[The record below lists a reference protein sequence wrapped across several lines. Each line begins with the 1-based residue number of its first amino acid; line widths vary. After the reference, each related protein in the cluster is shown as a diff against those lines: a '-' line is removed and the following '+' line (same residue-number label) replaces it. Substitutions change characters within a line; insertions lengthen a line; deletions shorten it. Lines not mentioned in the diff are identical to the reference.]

1 MANVVAVIPAR
12 AGSKGIRRKNLT
24 NFCGKPL
31 VLWTIEQA
39 LAAERIDSV
48 WVSSDDAAILDLAAG
63 AGARVIERPAEISD
77 DAASSESCWRHAIDS
92 IEAEHQTI
100 DILVAPQCT
109 SPVRESADFDAAVA
123 LFERDGYDS
132 LFSATSVPDFNIWR
146 PDHEARLESFTYDYR
161 NRGRRQ
167 DKAAQYLENG
177 SFWVLK
183 PSVLRRYD
191 NRLGGHI
198 GVYPMAFWKSFQIDE
213 KADLRFC
220 ATLMCEYVLSKPD
233 RR

>member
-1 MANVVAVIPAR
+1 MIPAR

-39 LAAERIDSV
+39 LAAERIGSV
-48 WVSSDDAAILDLAAG
+48 WVSSDDAAILELAAG
-63 AGARVIERPAEISD
+63 AGARVIERPSEISD
-77 DAASSESCWRHAIDS
+77 DAASSESCWLHAIDS
-92 IEAEHQTI
+92 IEAERETI

-109 SPVRESADFDAAVA
+109 SPVRESADFDTAVA

-132 LFSATSVPDFNIWR
+132 LFSATPVPDFNIWR
-146 PDHEARLESFTYDYR
+146 PDAEARLQSLTYDYR

-167 DKAAQYLENG
+167 DKAVQYLENG

-183 PSVLRRYD
+183 PSVLRRHD
-191 NRLGGHI
+191 NRLGGAK
-198 GVYPMAFWKSFQIDE
+198 GNPPEAPLNLCWE
-213 KADLRFC
+213 
-220 ATLMCEYVLSKPD
+220 VLSTDKQIA
-233 RR
+233 